1 MVNGK
6 IDLKD
11 LSIAALFAALISLGA
26 LIKIPFPL
34 VPLTLQMVFVLL
46 AGLLLGPQKGVL
58 AVSLY
63 IFIGLAGLPVFS
75 GGGGLAYIFRPSFG
89 YIVGFLPAVFVTG
102 KMAQKKKELKQLF
115 LSALMGNL
123 MVYSLGLP
131 FYYLLMNYYL
141 KSPLTVSALMVSG
154 FLIFIPGDLIKMIL
168 AVSLAKRL
176 DPILKRRP

>member
-1 MVNGK
+1 MTGEK
-6 IDLKD
+6 IALKD
-11 LSIAALFAALISLGA
+11 LSVVALFAALIALGA
-26 LIKIPFPL
+26 FVKIPFPG
-34 VPLTLQMVFVLL
+34 VPLTLQGVFVLL
-46 AGLLLGPQKGVL
+46 AGLLLGPQKGLL

-75 GGGGLAYIFRPSFG
+75 GGGGIAYIFRPSFG
-89 YIVGFLPAVFVTG
+89 YLLGFLPAVFVTG
-102 KMAQKKKELKQLF
+102 KMAQKKTEASLYLP
-115 LSALMGNL
+115 ALMGSL

-131 FYYLLMNYYL
+131 FYYLVMNYYL

-176 DPILKRRP
+176 GPILKHRP